1 LPPRKET
8 LIMKKTMY
16 SLMLSEDIVAAIDR
30 LAYEAGTSRS
40 NMVNNIL
47 AEYVSYRTPEMRIR
61 AMFDTLENLLSA
73 CDGFKVMLR
82 TSDSLFNLRSA
93 LTYKYNPT
101 MNYGIELYRTVSDAV
116 GELRAGLRTQ
126 NPSLKLYIMQFYKLW
141 ARLECAYSASPGSQ
155 AISGE
160 KFVKKL
166 ALNKDRIGSGD
177 LPEEKLCRAIV
188 GYIGAFDGALKAF
201 FYNLDNAAE
210 AVGQAERIYAEY
222 RNGDPL
228 IV

>member
-1 LPPRKET
+1 MRLFCKPGQPGDQRRK
-8 LIMKKTMY
+8 
-16 SLMLSEDIVAAIDR
+16 
-30 LAYEAGTSRS
+30 
-40 NMVNNIL
+40 
-47 AEYVSYRTPEMRIR
+47 IR
-61 AMFDTLENLLSA
+61 
-73 CDGFKVMLR
+73 
-82 TSDSLFNLRSA
+82 
-93 LTYKYNPT
+93 
-101 MNYGIELYRTVSDAV
+101 
-116 GELRAGLRTQ
+116 
-126 NPSLKLYIMQFYKLW
+126 
-141 ARLECAYSASPGSQ
+141 
-155 AISGE
+155 
-160 KFVKKL
+160 KKL